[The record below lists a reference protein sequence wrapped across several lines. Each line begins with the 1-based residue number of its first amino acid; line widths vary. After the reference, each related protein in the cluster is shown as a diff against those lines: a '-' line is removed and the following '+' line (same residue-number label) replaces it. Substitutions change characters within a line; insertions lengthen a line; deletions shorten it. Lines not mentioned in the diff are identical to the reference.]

1 MHLHSSDIRV
11 KGLAMD
17 QTKQQ
22 RTKQTCSCFLCST
35 GGKRDEKSVVS
46 QMMINPLK
54 KLLTRM
60 QEWNTGADAL
70 GRLAGKP
77 AGAET
82 VNEVGSKL
90 RRIWERVPG

>member
-1 MHLHSSDIRV
+1 M
-11 KGLAMD
+11 
-17 QTKQQ
+17 
-22 RTKQTCSCFLCST
+22 

-60 QEWNTGADAL
+60 KEGNAGADAL
-70 GRLAGKP
+70 GHLAGKP
-77 AGAET
+77 AGVET

-90 RRIWERVPG
+90 RRIRERVPG